1 MPLLRG
7 DESAIDPNRPLFWHM
22 PHFWGPRGPG
32 ILPFSS
38 IRQGPWKMIYYH
50 HPLPTRV
57 LYHLGD
63 DLAEKNDLS
72 KENPQVLATLSASLG
87 KHLRQVKAGMPSRA
101 GRMIP
106 YPDRLMPSEKKTN
119 KK

>member
-1 MPLLRG
+1 
-7 DESAIDPNRPLFWHM
+7 
-22 PHFWGPRGPG
+22 
-32 ILPFSS
+32 
-38 IRQGPWKMIYYH
+38 
-50 HPLPTRV
+50 V

-72 KENPQVLATLSASLG
+72 KENPQVLAALSATLG

-106 YPDRLMPSEKKTN
+106 YPDRLMPSEKEIEQEVMR
-119 KK
+119 